1 MRGAVL
7 AAGDGGETRAVPSGS
22 PAAERRVG
30 EGTTM
35 KNEQTSGIVVKSPTR
50 EVNGLCSLDEAGVA
64 GGGTEP
70 AETRGWGGAG
80 VRVSVAGTVFRE
92 LDQ

>member
-1 MRGAVL
+1 MRGVVL

-22 PAAERRVG
+22 PAAERRVW
-30 EGTTM
+30 EGPTM
-35 KNEQTSGIVVKSPTR
+35 KNEQTSGIAVKSPTR

-80 VRVSVAGTVFRE
+80 VRVSVAGAVFRE

>member
-1 MRGAVL
+1 MRGAVP

-22 PAAERRVG
+22 PATERQVG
-30 EGTTM
+30 EGPTM
-35 KNEQTSGIVVKSPTR
+35 KNEQTSGIAVKSPTR
-50 EVNGLCSLDEAGVA
+50 EVDGLCSLDEAGVA
-64 GGGTEP
+64 GGGAKP